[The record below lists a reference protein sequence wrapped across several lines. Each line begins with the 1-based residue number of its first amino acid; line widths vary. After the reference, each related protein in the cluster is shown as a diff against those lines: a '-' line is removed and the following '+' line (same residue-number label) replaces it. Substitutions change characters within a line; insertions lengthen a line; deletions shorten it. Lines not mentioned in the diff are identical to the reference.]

1 MKTTKS
7 KIQMKTLRIIIAA
20 LFMAISSAV
29 AQQTISISE
38 LVNTKWRVENN
49 WISDYKEY
57 TLTEIIWKRK
67 DGSFFKY
74 PYYLTDTPVTSHDKS
89 AFDYSKVGKTKKGS
103 YMVSINERGGIVC
116 CASIESFDKK
126 KGVLVIKVVTQG
138 VTGAGGIDRFKLVK

>member
-1 MKTTKS
+1 MQAIRS
-7 KIQMKTLRIIIAA
+7 FLIV
-20 LFMAISSAV
+20 LFMAVASTAV

-49 WISDYKEY
+49 WISDYEEY
-57 TLTEIIWKRK
+57 TLTEIIWKGK
-67 DGSFFKY
+67 DGSFFKS
-74 PYYLTDTPVTSHDKS
+74 PYYLTDTPVTSYDKS

-103 YMVSINERGGIVC
+103 YMVSINEKMGIVY

-138 VTGAGGIDRFKLVK
+138 LIGASGGIERYKLVK

>member
-1 MKTTKS
+1 MQAIRS
-7 KIQMKTLRIIIAA
+7 FLIV
-20 LFMAISSAV
+20 LFMAVASTAV

-67 DGSFFKY
+67 DGSFFKS
-74 PYYLTDTPVTSHDKS
+74 PYYLTDTPVTSYDKS
-89 AFDYSKVGKTKKGS
+89 VFDYSKVGKTKKGS
-103 YMVSINERGGIVC
+103 YMVSINEKMGIVYC
-116 CASIESFDKK
+116 SSIESFDKK

-138 VTGAGGIDRFKLVK
+138 LIGASGAIERYKLVK

>member
-1 MKTTKS
+1 MQAIRS
-7 KIQMKTLRIIIAA
+7 FLIV
-20 LFMAISSAV
+20 LFMAVASTAV

-57 TLTEIIWKRK
+57 TLTEIIWKRQ

-103 YMVSINERGGIVC
+103 YIVCINETLCG
-116 CASIESFDKK
+116 DKSTK
-126 KGVLVIKVVTQG
+126 KC
-138 VTGAGGIDRFKLVK
+138 

>member
-1 MKTTKS
+1 MQAIRS
-7 KIQMKTLRIIIAA
+7 FLIV
-20 LFMAISSAV
+20 LFMAVASTAV

-89 AFDYSKVGKTKKGS
+89 AFDYSKVGKSKKGS
-103 YMVSINERGGIVC
+103 YMVSINEKMGIVY

-138 VTGAGGIDRFKLVK
+138 LIGASGGIERYKLVK

>member
-1 MKTTKS
+1 MQAIRS
-7 KIQMKTLRIIIAA
+7 FLIV
-20 LFMAISSAV
+20 LFMAVASTAV

-67 DGSFFKY
+67 DGSFFKS
-74 PYYLTDTPVTSHDKS
+74 PYYLTDTPVTSYDKS
-89 AFDYSKVGKTKKGS
+89 AFDYSKVGKSKKGS
-103 YMVSINERGGIVC
+103 YMVSINEKMGIVYC
-116 CASIESFDKK
+116 SSIESFDKK

-138 VTGAGGIDRFKLVK
+138 LIGASGGIERYKLVK

>member
-1 MKTTKS
+1 MKA
-7 KIQMKTLRIIIAA
+7 LRIIIAV
-20 LFMAISSAV
+20 LFMAISSSAM

-74 PYYLTDTPVTSHDKS
+74 PYYLTDTPVTSYDKS
-89 AFDYSKVGKTKKGS
+89 AFDYSKVGKSKKGS
-103 YMVSINERGGIVC
+103 YMVSINEKMGIVYC
-116 CASIESFDKK
+116 SSIESFDKA
-126 KGVLVIKVVTQG
+126 KGVFVIKVVTQG
-138 VTGAGGIDRFKLVK
+138 LIGASGGIERYKLVK

>member
-1 MKTTKS
+1 
-7 KIQMKTLRIIIAA
+7 MKTLRIIIAA

>member
-1 MKTTKS
+1 MQAIRS
-7 KIQMKTLRIIIAA
+7 FLIV
-20 LFMAISSAV
+20 LFMAVASTAV

-38 LVNTKWRVENN
+38 LVNTKWRVENIR
-49 WISDYKEY
+49 ISDYKEY
-57 TLTEIIWKRK
+57 TLTKIIWKRK

-103 YMVSINERGGIVC
+103 YIVFINEKVGGVYC
-116 CASIESFDKK
+116 VSIESFDKK

-138 VTGAGGIDRFKLVK
+138 LIGASGGIERYKLVK

>member
-1 MKTTKS
+1 MQAIRS
-7 KIQMKTLRIIIAA
+7 FLIV
-20 LFMAISSAV
+20 LFMAVASTAV

-57 TLTEIIWKRK
+57 TLTEIIWKGK

-74 PYYLTDTPVTSHDKS
+74 PYYLTDTPVTSYDKS

-103 YMVSINERGGIVC
+103 YIVCINEKMGIVYC
-116 CASIESFDKK
+116 SSIESFDKT
-126 KGVLVIKVVTQG
+126 KGVFVTKLVTQG
-138 VTGAGGIDRFKLVK
+138 LIGSGGIERYKLVK

>member
-1 MKTTKS
+1 MQAIRS
-7 KIQMKTLRIIIAA
+7 FLIV
-20 LFMAISSAV
+20 LFMAVASTAV
-29 AQQTISISE
+29 TQQTISISE

-49 WISDYKEY
+49 WISDYDEY
-57 TLTEIIWKRK
+57 TLTEIIWKGK

-89 AFDYSKVGKTKKGS
+89 AFDYSKVGKSKKGS
-103 YMVSINERGGIVC
+103 YMVSINEKMGIVY

-138 VTGAGGIDRFKLVK
+138 LIGASGGIERYKLVK

>member
-1 MKTTKS
+1 MQAIRS
-7 KIQMKTLRIIIAA
+7 FLIV
-20 LFMAISSAV
+20 LFMAVASTAV

-49 WISDYKEY
+49 WISDYDEY

-67 DGSFFKY
+67 DGSFFKS

-89 AFDYSKVGKTKKGS
+89 AFDYSKVGKSKKGS
-103 YMVSINERGGIVC
+103 YMVSINEKMGIVY

-126 KGVLVIKVVTQG
+126 KGVLVTKVVTQG
-138 VTGAGGIDRFKLVK
+138 LIGGSGGIERYKLVK

>member
-1 MKTTKS
+1 MQAIRKFL
-7 KIQMKTLRIIIAA
+7 IV
-20 LFMAISSAV
+20 LFMAVASTAV

-103 YMVSINERGGIVC
+103 YMVSINEKMGIVH

-126 KGVLVIKVVTQG
+126 KGVFVVKVVTQG
-138 VTGAGGIDRFKLVK
+138 LIGASGGIERYKLVK

>member
-1 MKTTKS
+1 MQAIRS
-7 KIQMKTLRIIIAA
+7 FLIV
-20 LFMAISSAV
+20 LFMAVASTAV

-38 LVNTKWRVENN
+38 LVNTKWRVENIR
-49 WISDYKEY
+49 ISDYDEY

-103 YMVSINERGGIVC
+103 YIVLINEKVGGVY
-116 CASIESFDKK
+116 CASIESFDKA
-126 KGVLVIKVVTQG
+126 KGVFVTKLVTQG
-138 VTGAGGIDRFKLVK
+138 LIGAGGIDRFKMVK

>member
-1 MKTTKS
+1 MQAIRS
-7 KIQMKTLRIIIAA
+7 FLIV
-20 LFMAISSAV
+20 LFMAVASTAV

-38 LVNTKWRVENN
+38 LVNTKWRVENIR
-49 WISDYKEY
+49 ISDYDEY
-57 TLTEIIWKRK
+57 TLTEIIWKRQ

-74 PYYLTDTPVTSHDKS
+74 PYYLTDTPVTSYDKS

-103 YMVSINERGGIVC
+103 YMVSINEKMGIVY

-138 VTGAGGIDRFKLVK
+138 LIGASGGIERYKLVK

>member
-1 MKTTKS
+1 MQAIRKFL
-7 KIQMKTLRIIIAA
+7 IV
-20 LFMAISSAV
+20 LFMAVASTAV

-103 YMVSINERGGIVC
+103 YMVSINEKMGIVY

-138 VTGAGGIDRFKLVK
+138 LIGASGGIERYKLVK

>member
-1 MKTTKS
+1 MQAIRS
-7 KIQMKTLRIIIAA
+7 FLIV
-20 LFMAISSAV
+20 LFMAVASTAV

-49 WISDYKEY
+49 WISDYDEY
-57 TLTEIIWKRK
+57 TLTEIIWKGK

-103 YMVSINERGGIVC
+103 YIVCINEKMGIVYC
-116 CASIESFDKK
+116 SSIESFDKT
-126 KGVLVIKVVTQG
+126 KGVFVTKLVTQG
-138 VTGAGGIDRFKLVK
+138 LIGAGGIDRFKMVK

>member
-1 MKTTKS
+1 MQAIRS
-7 KIQMKTLRIIIAA
+7 FLIV
-20 LFMAISSAV
+20 LFMAVASTAV

-38 LVNTKWRVENN
+38 LVNTKWRVVNN

-57 TLTEIIWKRK
+57 TLTEIIWKGK

-89 AFDYSKVGKTKKGS
+89 AFDYSKVGKSKKGS
-103 YMVSINERGGIVC
+103 YMVSINEKMGIVY

-138 VTGAGGIDRFKLVK
+138 LIGASGGIERYKLVK

>member
-1 MKTTKS
+1 MQAIRS
-7 KIQMKTLRIIIAA
+7 FLIV
-20 LFMAISSAV
+20 LFMAVASTAV

-57 TLTEIIWKRK
+57 TLTEIIWKGK

-74 PYYLTDTPVTSHDKS
+74 PYYLTDTPVTSYDKS
-89 AFDYSKVGKTKKGS
+89 VFDYSKVGKTKKGS
-103 YMVSINERGGIVC
+103 YIVSINEKVGIVYC
-116 CASIESFDKK
+116 VSIESFDKK

-138 VTGAGGIDRFKLVK
+138 LIGASGGIERYKMVK

>member
-1 MKTTKS
+1 MQAIRS
-7 KIQMKTLRIIIAA
+7 FLIV
-20 LFMAISSAV
+20 LFMAVASTAV

-38 LVNTKWRVENN
+38 LVNTKWRVENIR
-49 WISDYKEY
+49 ISDYKEY

-74 PYYLTDTPVTSHDKS
+74 PYYLTDTPVTSYDKS
-89 AFDYSKVGKTKKGS
+89 VFDYSKVGKTKKGS
-103 YMVSINERGGIVC
+103 YMVSINEKMGIVY

-138 VTGAGGIDRFKLVK
+138 LIGASGGIERYKLVK

>member
-1 MKTTKS
+1 MQAIRS
-7 KIQMKTLRIIIAA
+7 FLIV
-20 LFMAISSAV
+20 LFMAVASIAV

-103 YMVSINERGGIVC
+103 YMVSINEKMGIVY

-126 KGVLVIKVVTQG
+126 NGVFVVKVVTQG
-138 VTGAGGIDRFKLVK
+138 LIGASGGIERYKLVK

>member
-1 MKTTKS
+1 MQAIRS
-7 KIQMKTLRIIIAA
+7 FLIV
-20 LFMAISSAV
+20 LFMAVASTAV

-103 YMVSINERGGIVC
+103 YIVCINEKMGIVYC
-116 CASIESFDKK
+116 SSIESFDKT
-126 KGVLVIKVVTQG
+126 KGVFVTKLVTQG
-138 VTGAGGIDRFKLVK
+138 LIGSGGIDRYKLVK